1 MDKTELMRLFAKKE
15 LLESKI
21 ILKEKVMNDYGDFYD
36 DDTMLL
42 VQEQL
47 EELRSALDLT
57 NIEIA
62 NALDKDSGKRGD
74 VLCTIKE

>member
-62 NALDKDSGKRGD
+62 NALDKDNSKGGD

>member
-1 MDKTELMRLFAKKE
+1 MDKTELMRLVAKKE

-62 NALDKDSGKRGD
+62 NALDKDSSKGGD

>member
-47 EELRSALDLT
+47 DMQ
-57 NIEIA
+57 
-62 NALDKDSGKRGD
+62 
-74 VLCTIKE
+74 

>member
-62 NALDKDSGKRGD
+62 NALDKDSSKGGD
-74 VLCTIKE
+74 AICTIKE

>member
-15 LLESKI
+15 LLENKI
-21 ILKEKVMNDYGDFYD
+21 VLKEKVMNDYGDFYD
-36 DDTMLL
+36 DKTMLL

-57 NIEIA
+57 NIEIT
-62 NALDKDSGKRGD
+62 NALDKDSSKGGD
-74 VLCTIKE
+74 VLCAIKE

>member
-62 NALDKDSGKRGD
+62 NALDKDSSKGGD
-74 VLCTIKE
+74 ALCTIKE

>member
-62 NALDKDSGKRGD
+62 NALDKDSSKGGD
-74 VLCTIKE
+74 VLYTIKE

>member
-62 NALDKDSGKRGD
+62 NALDKDSRNGGD

>member
-62 NALDKDSGKRGD
+62 KALDKDSSKGGD

>member
-62 NALDKDSGKRGD
+62 NALHKDSSKGGD